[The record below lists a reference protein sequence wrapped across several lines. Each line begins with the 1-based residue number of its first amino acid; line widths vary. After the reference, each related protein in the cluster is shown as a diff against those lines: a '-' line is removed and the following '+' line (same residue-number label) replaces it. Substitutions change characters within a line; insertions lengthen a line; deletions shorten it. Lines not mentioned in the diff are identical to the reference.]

1 MCVNHCGLTCDRGG
15 LLTDAEDVW
24 SGGLKDDLSY
34 VLHVNESDL
43 STGFN

>member
-1 MCVNHCGLTCDRGG
+1 LAFQERLYDG
-15 LLTDAEDVW
+15 LLTKVKAGSYEHLH
-24 SGGLKDDLSY
+24 GLEDDLSY